1 MTRSKASGVAASMSP
16 RSGHT
21 TPALLTSTSSP
32 PPQSATASTSGSCAS
47 RSARSLVTESARPPA
62 ASMPART
69 GSSASAGRMSV
80 HATSQPAAAS
90 SVAMAAPMPRRAPVT
105 SATGRRPSEEMG
117 VSAMCARQCSR
128 VAAMCSP
135 ARSAWAATVS
145 AGLTAADE
153 GKNEAS
159 TT

>member
-1 MTRSKASGVAASMSP
+1 
-16 RSGHT
+16 
-21 TPALLTSTSSP
+21 
-32 PPQSATASTSGSCAS
+32 
-47 RSARSLVTESARPPA
+47 
-62 ASMPART
+62 
-69 GSSASAGRMSV
+69 MSV
-80 HATSQPAAAS
+80 QATSQPVAAS
-90 SVAMAAPMPRRAPVT
+90 STAMAAPMPRRAPVT
-105 SATGRRPSEEMG
+105 SATGRLRSEEIG
-117 VSAMCARQCSR
+117 VSVTWAPAQCSR